1 MNFLANPIIVVN
13 DMARNSGNLSTDTQ
27 GRTATFVATLHPK
40 ISYLEEMSLTLI
52 ILLL

>member
-13 DMARNSGNLSTDTQ
+13 DMARNSGNLSTDTHR
-27 GRTATFVATLHPK
+27 RTAIFVATLHLE
-40 ISYLEEMSLTLI
+40 ISYLEERSLTLI